1 MYVVH
6 NVFTSNLYIDII
18 YEYLDYLKSI
28 LKFGYDII
36 FQVVPDLSLTISN
49 YKILRL
55 SYVVSAVL
63 ATSCPVFQAAFCLE
77 SFLS

>member
-1 MYVVH
+1 MFLQVIC
-6 NVFTSNLYIDII
+6 TLDII
-18 YEYLDYLKSI
+18 YECLDYLKSS

-49 YKILRL
+49 HKILRL

-77 SFLS
+77 TILS